1 MTVGIIGNPRYNY
14 MSYGLNWGVAYD
26 LPNTTWALSQL
37 HGSSSNQHPY
47 PDVIEHLSS
56 SSIPDWQPSLR
67 RSQRALYQEIEYIAD
82 K

>member
-26 LPNTTWALSQL
+26 LPNATWALNYL
-37 HGSSSNQHPY
+37 HDSSNIQYPH
-47 PDVIEHLSS
+47 PDVIEHLSTS
-56 SSIPDWQPSLR
+56 TTPDWQQNLR
-67 RSQRALYQEIEYIAD
+67 RSQRSVYQEIEYIVN